1 MSKEF
6 EEMSNKGKSI
16 YFMSNPE
23 WYHLKDSFAE
33 EPGFPELTDKA
44 TPLAVESYNFAKT
57 RYEESLRTGIIR
69 D

>member
-23 WYHLKDSFAE
+23 WYHFKNPFADD
-33 EPGFPELTDKA
+33 PGFPELTDKA
-44 TPLAVESYNFAKT
+44 PPLAVESYNFAKAK
-57 RYEESLRTGIIR
+57 YEESLRTGVCY